1 MMIFV
6 MLALLIASF
15 LLLGGL
21 IVFSESLIRPASAP
35 VAERP
40 RATE

>member
-1 MMIFV
+1 MMIFL
-6 MLALLIASF
+6 MLTLLVASF

-21 IVFSESLIRPASAP
+21 IVFSERLIRPASAP
-35 VAERP
+35 VTERP